1 MLAVV
6 RLQLALYTDSG
17 VVAGI
22 ISSTIDIIII
32 IIVVI
37 APCGW
42 TRLEARTAPN
52 VVSYMSPS
60 ALAVDQEFQILA
72 QPPNPSNSGVKPL
85 SGLLSRNLATAV

>member
-22 ISSTIDIIII
+22 ISSTIDIII